1 MAIGATYKQ
10 FGELSTDNQKIGEL
24 KPRLASLTYYQF
36 CIRLDSYICV
46 GVYMH
51 IVAVVAEKGGVGKT
65 TLSLTLA
72 VAGVL
77 AGRKVAVL
85 DTDPQSTASKWTDR
99 REAEMPW
106 VVPTHAARLGAAI
119 EQAQAQGVDFIVIDT
134 PPHSTAD
141 AAEAA
146 RRADLVLAPVEPHL
160 FTLETLPKLA
170 DLLKIAGT
178 APALV
183 VINKAAVQGTEAR
196 DAIEHVKAQ
205 GFDVCPVVLY
215 LRAAHRHAGNVGKVA
230 AEHEPRGKA
239 ADEALQLYEY
249 TVNQITRSRKH
260 AETQS
265 TRARA

>member
-1 MAIGATYKQ
+1 M
-10 FGELSTDNQKIGEL
+10 DR
-24 KPRLASLTYYQF
+24 P
-36 CIRLDSYICV
+36 V
-46 GVYMH
+46 V
-51 IVAVVAEKGGVGKT
+51 VAVIAEKGGVGKT

-72 VAGVL
+72 VAAVL

-99 REAEMPW
+99 RDAEMPW
-106 VVPTHAARLGAAI
+106 VVPTHAAWLGAAI
-119 EQAQAQGVDFIVIDT
+119 EQARLQGVDFIVIDT
-134 PPHSTAD
+134 PPHSSAD
-141 AAEAA
+141 ATEAA

-160 FTLETLPKLA
+160 FTLET
-170 DLLKIAGT
+170 LLKIAGT

-205 GFDVCPVVLY
+205 GFEVCPVVLY

-249 TVNQITRSRKH
+249 TLRHITRSREH